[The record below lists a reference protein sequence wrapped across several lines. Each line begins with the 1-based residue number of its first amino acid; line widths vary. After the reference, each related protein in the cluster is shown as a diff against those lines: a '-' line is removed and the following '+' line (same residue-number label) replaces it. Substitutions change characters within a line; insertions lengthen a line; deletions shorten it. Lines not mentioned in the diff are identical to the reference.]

1 MKKKVLKLIALAV
14 FALVAVTAL
23 SSCQESKGG
32 KEALTVF
39 DVNSGGVEVT
49 YNNKTVSLDGAEQ
62 KEFITIIKEIS
73 NAGSIKNNKNIN
85 YDMSIDFKNGY
96 DARISTKKKVFLFE
110 NEVKEITDKEL
121 KSIMEYI
128 D

>member
-1 MKKKVLKLIALAV
+1 MKKIVLKLMTLAV
-14 FALVAVTAL
+14 IALVAVTAL

-39 DVNSGGVEVT
+39 DVNSTGVELT
-49 YNNKTVSLDGAEQ
+49 YNSKTVSLDGAEQ
-62 KEFITIIKEIS
+62 KKFIKIIKDIS
-73 NAGSIKNNKNIN
+73 NGGNIQNNKNIN
-85 YDMSIDFKNGY
+85 YDMTIDFKNGY
-96 DARISTKKKVFLFE
+96 DARISTKEKVFLFE
-110 NEVKEITDKEL
+110 NGVKEITDKEL